1 MAEEPEVL
9 RHLRAAVAADPDD
22 IGLRA
27 HLASTLL
34 PLDPAEAL
42 LHAQQV
48 LAGDPTHQSALAVAA
63 QAAESTGRA
72 DAAAGYRRLLD
83 ALAAGPIPV
92 PAGPEESRR
101 DAADETSE
109 NAGEDVYDTFLREV
123 LAEDARQRI
132 TLDDVAGLDEVKAH
146 LESTF
151 LGPMRRPEL
160 REAFATSL
168 RGGLL
173 LYGPPG
179 CGKTFLAR
187 AVAGEL
193 GARFVSVGLHDVLDM
208 WLGSSERNLHG
219 VFAEAR
225 RLAPCVLF
233 LDEVDALGQKRSHLA
248 HSAGRN
254 VVVQL
259 LTELDS
265 MAADND
271 GVFVLGATNAPWD
284 LDPAL
289 RRPGRFDRSL
299 LVLPPDRPA
308 RVAVLRTNL
317 QHRPIDDAIDLES
330 ELDLLA
336 AETEGFTGA
345 DLRLVCDTAAR
356 TALARSVGADTVA
369 PITAHDLHEAAAG
382 LRPSA
387 RGWFDDARSH
397 VLFANRDG
405 EYDVLLSWMRDR
417 GLL

>member
-1 MAEEPEVL
+1 MTEGTYPGQMAEEPEVL
-9 RHLRAAVAADPDD
+9 AHLRAAVAADPDD
-22 IGLRA
+22 LGLRL
-27 HLASTLL
+27 HLASALL
-34 PLDPAEAL
+34 GFDADEAL
-42 LHAQQV
+42 SHAQRV
-48 LAGDPTHQSALAVAA
+48 LEIDPTHQSALSVAGD
-63 QAAESTGRA
+63 AAERTGRG

-83 ALAAGPIPV
+83 ALGATPV
-92 PAGPEESRR
+92 AVPTES
-101 DAADETSE
+101 DLAPHVTD
-109 NAGEDVYDTFLREV
+109 DVYDAFLREV
-123 LAEDARQRI
+123 LAEDARQRV
-132 TLDDVAGLDEVKAH
+132 TLDDVAGLADVKAH
-146 LESTF
+146 LEATF

-160 REAFATSL
+160 RDAFATSL

-265 MAADND
+265 MAADNE
-271 GVFVLGATNAPWD
+271 GVFVLAATNAPWD

-289 RRPGRFDRSL
+289 RRPGRLDRSL
-299 LVLPPDRPA
+299 LVLPPDAEA
-308 RVAVLRTNL
+308 RAAVLATNL
-317 QHRPIDDAIDLES
+317 RDRPVASDVDTSAI
-330 ELDLLA
+330 A
-336 AETEGFTGA
+336 AATEGFSGA

-356 TALARSVGADTVA
+356 GALARSAAAQSVA
-369 PITAHDLHEAAAG
+369 PITGEDLLDAVAG
-382 LRPSA
+382 LRPSTLA
-387 RGWFDDARSH
+387 WFDDARSH

-405 EYDVLLSWMRDR
+405 QYDDLLRWMRQR
-417 GLL
+417 GLA

>member
-9 RHLRAAVAADPDD
+9 AHLRAAVAADPDD
-22 IGLRA
+22 IGLRI
-27 HLASTLL
+27 HLASALL
-34 PLDPAEAL
+34 GFDAAEAL
-42 LHAQQV
+42 GHAQRV
-48 LAGDPTHQSALAVAA
+48 LELDPTHQSALAVAA
-63 QAAESTGRA
+63 DAADRAGRT

-83 ALAAGPIPV
+83 ALGASPVAV
-92 PAGPEESRR
+92 PAESDRVDQHDPSPHATDDVF
-101 DAADETSE
+101 DA
-109 NAGEDVYDTFLREV
+109 FLREV
-123 LAEDARQRI
+123 LEEDARQRV
-132 TLDDVAGLDEVKAH
+132 TLDDVAGLADVKAH
-146 LESTF
+146 LEATF

-160 REAFATSL
+160 RDAFGTSL

-179 CGKTFLAR
+179 CGKTHLAR

-265 MAADND
+265 MTADND
-271 GVFVLGATNAPWD
+271 GVFVLAATNAPWD

-289 RRPGRFDRSL
+289 RRPGRLDRSL
-299 LVLPPDRPA
+299 LVLPPDAEA
-308 RVAVLRTNL
+308 RAAVLESQLRG
-317 QHRPIDDAIDLES
+317 RPV
-330 ELDLLA
+330 A
-336 AETEGFTGA
+336 AGVDVTAVAAATEGFSGA

-356 TALARSVGADTVA
+356 AALARSSAAESVA
-369 PITAHDLHEAAAG
+369 PITGADLLDAVAG
-382 LRPSA
+382 LRPSTLA
-387 RGWFDDARSH
+387 WFDDARSH

-405 EYDVLLSWMRDR
+405 QYDDLLEWMRGR
-417 GLL
+417 GLA